1 MAEAKP
7 ASQKIWLISNDNATM
22 EVGKFILAGPSPS
35 LFRQLQTDCQSQ
47 TVSWSSAPC
56 F

>member
-22 EVGKFILAGPSPS
+22 EVGKLTFVGPSLSP
-35 LFRQLQTDCQSQ
+35 F
-47 TVSWSSAPC
+47 P
-56 F
+56 